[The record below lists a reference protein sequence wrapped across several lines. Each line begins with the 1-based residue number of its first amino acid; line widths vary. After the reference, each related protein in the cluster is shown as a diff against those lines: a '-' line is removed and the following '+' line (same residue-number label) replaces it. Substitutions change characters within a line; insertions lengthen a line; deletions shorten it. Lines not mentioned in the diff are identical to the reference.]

1 MSKAY
6 YAVRNGRKKGIYST
20 WSECK
25 EQTHKFSNAVY
36 KKFTNLSDAEAF
48 MNGENKPGARG
59 KKKEASV
66 NKTFLPQFYVDG
78 SYNNEKELVGY
89 GCVMVKE
96 GIEIATKS
104 GNAEIDKAENTWNI
118 AGEITAAL
126 EAVEWAIANEFT
138 EFMICYDYI
147 GIENWA
153 NGSWNANKTMTADYA
168 DRMQEYQKY
177 LNIHFFKIKAH
188 SGNKFNE
195 RADELAK
202 MEAQIL

>member
-1 MSKAY
+1 MNNTY
-6 YAVRNGRKKGIYST
+6 YAVRNGRKNGIFNT

-25 EQTHKFSNAVY
+25 EQTHKFSNADY
-36 KKFTNLSDAEAF
+36 KKFTTRSDAEAF
-48 MNGENKPGARG
+48 MNGVNKPEARRE
-59 KKKEASV
+59 KKEAPV

-78 SYNNEKELVGY
+78 SYNNDGGLVGY

-96 GIEIATKS
+96 GIQVAEKS
-104 GNAEIDKAENTWNI
+104 GHYEVDQNENIWNV
-118 AGEITAAL
+118 AGEITSAL
-126 EAVEWAIANEFT
+126 QAVEWAIANEFT